1 MAEKNPSELLNTTGY
16 NSGDGFFGKISFN
29 NLLGIDEK
37 NGFHEEF
44 YTNLLNSAQCPPINA
59 LWLVFINGMPTKGI
73 AGKDQTYTEKD
84 NATEFTE
91 EGYNIASKMANGARG
106 ILIAQGVKHTGDGTN
121 FTRQGY
127 SNTGLF
133 KGVLSNGRSEINT
146 LDISFLESNVS
157 FVDYALRPWA
167 ISVAH
172 NGLTDPLVYANTI
185 EVWHLSKMGANT
197 NLATRKIFTYHNCF
211 PINIDQQ
218 EYNYGGDDVKVQRQ
232 VSFGYHYY
240 TMKDPEEAVI
250 KLIENDSKD
259 KGFVSG
265 LLDNLAGKL
274 KSQFGANSVE
284 QYLSNIVDRA
294 KSFATSAITNTAT
307 GAVTNISG
315 AVQGAVD
322 GAIRDVTST
331 GFKVGND
338 AVSSIANAA
347 NNAVNSIVGSNP
359 NKDTS
364 KFSGSAG
371 STVTNARVG
380 STEESASKD
389 RLESYGYIE
398 KTINTDD
405 SPMHLLPLVDSEDIP
420 QAIVDVNVQINP
432 NDSPNHVTKDVT
444 ELAEGGITINRTV
457 NDGDPNADT
466 PKFLNSGSDL
476 LYYVEK
482 NISEDDS
489 NPSQSVDANLKSNST
504 FNSAVERASDSNI
517 SAVEN
522 ALEVTLE
529 DVSGDSVIGD
539 NIPTYVEKEVEYSDS
554 NPSQSVNFESK
565 QINKN
570 DSNPSQS
577 VNIINKTNNKN
588 DSL

>member
-1 MAEKNPSELLNTTGY
+1 
-16 NSGDGFFGKISFN
+16 
-29 NLLGIDEK
+29 
-37 NGFHEEF
+37 
-44 YTNLLNSAQCPPINA
+44 
-59 LWLVFINGMPTKGI
+59 
-73 AGKDQTYTEKD
+73 
-84 NATEFTE
+84 
-91 EGYNIASKMANGARG
+91 
-106 ILIAQGVKHTGDGTN
+106 
-121 FTRQGY
+121 
-127 SNTGLF
+127 
-133 KGVLSNGRSEINT
+133 
-146 LDISFLESNVS
+146 
-157 FVDYALRPWA
+157 
-167 ISVAH
+167 
-172 NGLTDPLVYANTI
+172 
-185 EVWHLSKMGANT
+185 
-197 NLATRKIFTYHNCF
+197 
-211 PINIDQQ
+211 
-218 EYNYGGDDVKVQRQ
+218 
-232 VSFGYHYY
+232 
-240 TMKDPEEAVI
+240 
-250 KLIENDSKD
+250 
-259 KGFVSG
+259 
-265 LLDNLAGKL
+265 
-274 KSQFGANSVE
+274 
-284 QYLSNIVDRA
+284 
-294 KSFATSAITNTAT
+294 
-307 GAVTNISG
+307 
-315 AVQGAVD
+315 
-322 GAIRDVTST
+322 
-331 GFKVGND
+331 
-338 AVSSIANAA
+338 
-347 NNAVNSIVGSNP
+347 
-359 NKDTS
+359 
-364 KFSGSAG
+364 
-371 STVTNARVG
+371 
-380 STEESASKD
+380 
-389 RLESYGYIE
+389 
-398 KTINTDD
+398 
-405 SPMHLLPLVDSEDIP
+405 MHLLPLVDSEDIP